1 RLQDR
6 ARAPRRRARARAGGA
21 RHAAVA
27 VRQADQV
34 SAPMASYIGTSVSRV
49 DGRAKV
55 TGAAKYAAEFKAP
68 GLAYAAVVAAT
79 IAKGRITHVDA
90 SEALRLEGVLDVLT
104 HAHRPRMAATDEAY
118 KDEVAPEEGTP
129 FRPLYDD
136 KVRFIGQPVALV
148 LAEDWET
155 AKFAASLV
163 RVDYAPEPHA
173 TDLFARRDKAFALRG
188 RRKPR
193 GKPGPALAAAPVRHE
208 AEYFIPIEHHNP
220 MELYASTAT
229 WDGDGKLTVYDK
241 TQGVQNVQR
250 YLCGVFKLK
259 SDRLRV

>member
-1 RLQDR
+1 
-6 ARAPRRRARARAGGA
+6 
-21 RHAAVA
+21 
-27 VRQADQV
+27 
-34 SAPMASYIGTSVSRV
+34 
-49 DGRAKV
+49 
-55 TGAAKYAAEFKAP
+55 
-68 GLAYAAVVAAT
+68 AAVVAAT

-136 KVRFIGQPVALV
+136 KVRFSGQPVALV
-148 LAEDWET
+148 LAEDWEP
-155 AKFAASLV
+155 ANAAGRRGGGDSAGEPQ
-163 RVDYAPEPHA
+163 APV
-173 TDLFARRDKAFALRG
+173 LSARRDKAFVLKG
-188 RRKPR
+188 RPKPR

-229 WDGDGKLTVYDK
+229 WDGDG
-241 TQGVQNVQR
+241 
-250 YLCGVFKLK
+250 
-259 SDRLRV
+259 